1 MVFDKLELKVE
12 DYMTPNPISVKST
25 LKLKDAITIMAKKKI
40 GNSMSLR
47 PRLKILDYLI
57 DNIASTQ
64 IPCHDACH

>member
-1 MVFDKLELKVE
+1 MKFKEGPLASVLVTTGRKTGKEHAVELRAVFHDGKF
-12 DYMTPNPISVKST
+12 YFC
-25 LKLKDAITIMAKKKI
+25 
-40 GNSMSLR
+40 MSLR